1 MVVLTSLGGPG
12 RARIIPH
19 RGDDTIDSLRRVLSL
34 ELFVGIAVALACGSP
49 PQQSIR
55 IALVEEINKRN
66 VEERGSLLC
75 VVVEL
80 AVG

>member
-1 MVVLTSLGGPG
+1 MPLRHGVCVSLCERPDDCLVCVLVS
-12 RARIIPH
+12 
-19 RGDDTIDSLRRVLSL
+19 
-34 ELFVGIAVALACGSP
+34 VGIAVALACGSP

-66 VEERGSLLC
+66 VEERGSSLC
-75 VVVEL
+75 AVVEL